1 METFIII
8 LLFVL
13 VVMVVRV
20 LIQTQVILERTP
32 MEQKRYKA
40 YLYNTLRATNKI

>member
-20 LIQTQVILERTP
+20 LRQTQDILERTP
-32 MEQKRYKA
+32 MEQKIYKA
-40 YLYNTLRATNKI
+40 YLYNALRMTNKI